1 LTNRIIQL
9 GTAVGD
15 LQIGNCDL
23 FGSPHTARTSF
34 SAGCAMRA
42 TVTVAIRRLPPKR
55 PPFAHRG
62 SCFGNGVFAMLEHK
76 PRRWIMKRLLI
87 GAFGLGVI
95 AAAAAQQSNDL
106 PPVQPPPEMES
117 PASTPST
124 ARPSAAPIVPLA
136 NSDEE
141 ARAAAA
147 AEAKASAE
155 RAKALATP
163 TLPASPINPEPGK
176 PLDSPGLP
184 PEVQRAAEATEL
196 PVVTVRQNGN
206 ERVEEYR
213 KKGVLYFVRVMSQ
226 EGPTRY
232 YVDKRTDVP
241 PDINQLSAPSGHVE
255 PVYYKLAEW
264 K

>member
-1 LTNRIIQL
+1 
-9 GTAVGD
+9 
-15 LQIGNCDL
+15 
-23 FGSPHTARTSF
+23 
-34 SAGCAMRA
+34 
-42 TVTVAIRRLPPKR
+42 
-55 PPFAHRG
+55 
-62 SCFGNGVFAMLEHK
+62 
-76 PRRWIMKRLLI
+76 MKRLLI
-87 GAFGLGVI
+87 GAFGLGLA
-95 AAAAAQQSNDL
+95 AAAAAQQSSDTL
-106 PPVQPPPEMES
+106 PPVQPPPDMD
-117 PASTPST
+117 AT
-124 ARPSAAPIVPLA
+124 ATHAAPRANAAPVVPLA

-141 ARAAAA
+141 ARKAAE

-163 TLPASPINPEPGK
+163 TLPASPVNPQPGR

-213 KKGVLYFVRVMSQ
+213 KKGVLYFVRVVPQ

-232 YVDKRTDVP
+232 YVDNRTDVP
-241 PDINQLSAPSGHVE
+241 PDIRQLSAPSGHVE
-255 PVYYKLAEW
+255 PVYYKLLEW